1 MYQNKL
7 FDAKATNQCLSF
19 LVIEVFTFAAWYQN
33 YWNVIQYLYLK
44 PCTILDSIE
53 NHDNEKAMLCE
64 AMLCEVMQ
72 GETMLGKA

>member
-7 FDAKATNQCLSF
+7 FDAKATNQC
-19 LVIEVFTFAAWYQN
+19 QN
-33 YWNVIQYLYLK
+33 NLK
-44 PCTILDSIE
+44 PCSILDSIE

-72 GETMLGKA
+72 GETVLGIFQNNSYSFHCE